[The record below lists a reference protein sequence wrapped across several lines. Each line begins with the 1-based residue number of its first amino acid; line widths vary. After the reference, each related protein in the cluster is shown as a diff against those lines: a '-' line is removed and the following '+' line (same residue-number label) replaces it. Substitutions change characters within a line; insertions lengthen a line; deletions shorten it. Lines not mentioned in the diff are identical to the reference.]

1 MPKNTVK
8 KDDKVMMFKSPKQY
22 IIKTINT
29 KTIGIINSFLIEI
42 LLFKKIP

>member
-8 KDDKVMMFKSPKQY
+8 KDGKVMMFKSPKQY

-29 KTIGIINSFLIEI
+29 KTTGIINSFLIEI
-42 LLFKKIP
+42 LLLKKIP